1 MMEPKAKPKFG
12 WDQGEAASNLHFNFL
27 ENESLNIAGI
37 LVAHALGAVLD
48 MRCCL

>member
-1 MMEPKAKPKFG
+1 MMEQKAKPKFG
-12 WDQGEAASNLHFNFL
+12 FEVASNLRFNFL

-37 LVAHALGAVLD
+37 LVAHALGAVMD